1 MLQKLQHYTAL
12 FTVFICLLLS
22 SPVNAQ
28 RHTPVTWHFRTEP
41 TTGQQ
46 TTLVATAVL
55 APGWH
60 IYSQFMEEGGPL
72 PTQFT
77 FDKSGEYSLIGK
89 PEEKSDSFKF
99 YDSIF
104 MIDIIWL
111 SKVAVFSQKIKL
123 YTPYTNIKG
132 KVRFMACTRDMCLPP
147 DEQDFSIE
155 VKPIKKP

>member
-1 MLQKLQHYTAL
+1 MPQKLQQHIAL
-12 FTVFICLLLS
+12 FTVFICLLLRN
-22 SPVNAQ
+22 PVNAQ
-28 RHTPVTWHFRTEP
+28 RHTPVTWHFRTE
-41 TTGQQ
+41 Q

-77 FDKSGEYSLIGK
+77 FDKSEAYSLIGR
-89 PEEKSDSFKF
+89 PEEKGDPFKF
-99 YDSIF
+99 YDSTF

-111 SKVAVFSQKIKL
+111 SNVAVFSQKIKL
-123 YTPYTNIKG
+123 HTPYTTIKG
-132 KVRFMACTRDMCLPP
+132 KVTFMACTRDMCLPP